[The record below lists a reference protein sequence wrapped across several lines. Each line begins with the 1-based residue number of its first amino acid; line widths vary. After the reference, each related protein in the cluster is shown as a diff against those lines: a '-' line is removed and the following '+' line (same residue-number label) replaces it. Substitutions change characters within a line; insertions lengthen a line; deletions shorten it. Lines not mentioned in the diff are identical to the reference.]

1 MIKIFRKI
9 HRRLQ
14 SLRSKVKEYHKR
26 ERIYHYG
33 NENPDKIF
41 YIICFDYE
49 TQGLFAIVKSVLSHI
64 MYAVDKGWIP
74 VVDLKNYSCQ
84 YQQKGENSW
93 ELFFEQPCGY
103 TLEDI
108 SRSNRVVI
116 SYYGMYPYDT
126 YDFYVDILDSP
137 EKYKSIAEAY
147 RKYIKP
153 NAKVRNIMQETL
165 KDLNIDNQTLGI
177 LCRGTDYINRKPHN
191 HPRQPEPKIVIQDAK
206 AFLAE
211 NQYSKVFVAT
221 EDQKVLDE
229 FKKTFGNQ
237 LKYINQPRIELNSN
251 QQFIAEINIAASDK
265 IKMAVDYYTALF
277 VLSRCPSILAGRTAG
292 TLGAVL
298 MSDGYRISKFYDLG
312 YYD

>member
-116 SYYGMYPYDT
+116 SYYGMYPYNQAKCKSQELHAGN
-126 YDFYVDILDSP
+126 FKGS
-137 EKYKSIAEAY
+137 KYRQS
-147 RKYIKP
+147 
-153 NAKVRNIMQETL
+153 NFGNIM
-165 KDLNIDNQTLGI
+165 
-177 LCRGTDYINRKPHN
+177 
-191 HPRQPEPKIVIQDAK
+191 
-206 AFLAE
+206 
-211 NQYSKVFVAT
+211 S
-221 EDQKVLDE
+221 
-229 FKKTFGNQ
+229 
-237 LKYINQPRIELNSN
+237 
-251 QQFIAEINIAASDK
+251 
-265 IKMAVDYYTALF
+265 
-277 VLSRCPSILAGRTAG
+277 
-292 TLGAVL
+292 
-298 MSDGYRISKFYDLG
+298 GYGLYK
-312 YYD
+312 

>member
-1 MIKIFRKI
+1 M
-9 HRRLQ
+9 
-14 SLRSKVKEYHKR
+14 KEYHKR

-116 SYYGMYPYDT
+116 SYYGMYPYNT
-126 YDFYVDILDSP
+126 YDFTLIFLIP
-137 EKYKSIAEAY
+137 QKSTNLLQRLIENISSQMQKLGTSC
-147 RKYIKP
+147 RK
-153 NAKVRNIMQETL
+153 L
-165 KDLNIDNQTLGI
+165 
-177 LCRGTDYINRKPHN
+177 
-191 HPRQPEPKIVIQDAK
+191 
-206 AFLAE
+206 
-211 NQYSKVFVAT
+211 
-221 EDQKVLDE
+221 
-229 FKKTFGNQ
+229 
-237 LKYINQPRIELNSN
+237 
-251 QQFIAEINIAASDK
+251 
-265 IKMAVDYYTALF
+265 
-277 VLSRCPSILAGRTAG
+277 
-292 TLGAVL
+292 
-298 MSDGYRISKFYDLG
+298 
-312 YYD
+312 